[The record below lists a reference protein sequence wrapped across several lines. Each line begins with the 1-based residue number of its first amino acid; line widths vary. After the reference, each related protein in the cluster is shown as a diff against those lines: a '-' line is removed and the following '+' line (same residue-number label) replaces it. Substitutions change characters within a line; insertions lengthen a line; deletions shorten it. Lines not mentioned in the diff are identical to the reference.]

1 MTALWLALA
10 GGLGAGARF
19 VLDGLLTAR
28 RPGSSPASL
37 PTATLTINVLGSFLL
52 GVVAGWAGRGATG
65 AWWAETLSA
74 VAGVGFLGGFTT
86 FSTASVELVR
96 LVRAERP
103 WGAVVLAV
111 TMLALALAAAALGL
125 ALGRLV

>member
-1 MTALWLALA
+1 MTALWVALA
-10 GGLGAGARF
+10 GGLGAGARY

-28 RPGSSPASL
+28 RRGSGPASL

-52 GVVAGWAGRGATG
+52 GVVTGWAGRGAASEVT
-65 AWWAETLSA
+65 ETVRA

-125 ALGRLV
+125 ALGGLV